1 MHFDQN
7 VNSTNRIY
15 FSDINSMIYEQ
26 KVKYER
32 TSPLYMIPFTGH
44 MTAAVPAPND
54 SSNCVLCCVELC
66 CVVLQIVK
74 AIGKKECTEKERE
87 RLSQRH
93 R

>member
-15 FSDINSMIYEQ
+15 FCDMNSMIYEQ

-44 MTAAVPAPND
+44 MTAAVPAPKD
-54 SSNCVLCCVELC
+54 SSNCVLC

-74 AIGKKECTEKERE
+74 AIGKKEYIEKERE
-87 RLSQRH
+87 RLSKRH